1 MIALRACKQLM
12 ITVRKVK
19 RARQLQ
25 GRGCVGIA
33 SVAPLLLREELDRH
47 AAPSAAPCAT
57 ACSLKGFS
65 IGVGCEQARRWAPP
79 ARHDRRGAFSKPML
93 NVWFSLPSHPPGFG
107 KTQGGNGM
115 RIGYARGSTEEQSLA
130 VQLDALRHAG
140 CERLFTEKASAVPS
154 PRRGL
159 SEARSHL
166 RPGDVLV
173 VWQLDP
179 VGRS

>member
-1 MIALRACKQLM
+1 MKSAIARVLLNLGGMIPRRIARVVVRAPRGGVAAALLGHIGHNGGWHGGWMGQNGAYKAHGAQLEGKASARMIALRACKQLM

-33 SVAPLLLREELDRH
+33 SVAPLLLLREELDRH

-65 IGVGCEQARRWAPP
+65 IGGGCEQARRCAPP

-93 NVWFSLPSHPPGFG
+93 NVWFSLP
-107 KTQGGNGM
+107 
-115 RIGYARGSTEEQSLA
+115 
-130 VQLDALRHAG
+130 
-140 CERLFTEKASAVPS
+140 
-154 PRRGL
+154 
-159 SEARSHL
+159 
-166 RPGDVLV
+166 
-173 VWQLDP
+173 
-179 VGRS
+179 